1 MLNRNLPNNYFL
13 DPEYSSHYDK
23 YGYVVVKNI
32 LSNAHI
38 ERILNGYK
46 KIVEL
51 TNLSSVNSFLSSVS
65 LGSDSFSIG
74 INTVN
79 SICLEILPTVL
90 NVSKCDFNLG
100 GSILIKGKGCYLPP
114 HQGTPLVIEND
125 QLVSYI
131 WMPTESVGKENGT
144 FMAIPGSHK
153 WAAIQRSSQHEYW
166 PFNPFIE
173 KLNKLMVPIFVEK
186 GDILIFDSALI
197 HASLDNFTNHYRI
210 AANATIVPKEAKFV
224 QYVEL
229 KFLSKFLIKKYIVD
243 RDYWISGKYNTAIKN
258 YKYAIEFKQHTKF
271 KLGRYIDNLL
281 KESNIQNP

>member
-79 SICLEILPTVL
+79 SI
-90 NVSKCDFNLG
+90 
-100 GSILIKGKGCYLPP
+100 
-114 HQGTPLVIEND
+114 
-125 QLVSYI
+125 
-131 WMPTESVGKENGT
+131 
-144 FMAIPGSHK
+144 
-153 WAAIQRSSQHEYW
+153 
-166 PFNPFIE
+166 
-173 KLNKLMVPIFVEK
+173 
-186 GDILIFDSALI
+186 
-197 HASLDNFTNHYRI
+197 
-210 AANATIVPKEAKFV
+210 
-224 QYVEL
+224 
-229 KFLSKFLIKKYIVD
+229 
-243 RDYWISGKYNTAIKN
+243 
-258 YKYAIEFKQHTKF
+258 
-271 KLGRYIDNLL
+271 
-281 KESNIQNP
+281 